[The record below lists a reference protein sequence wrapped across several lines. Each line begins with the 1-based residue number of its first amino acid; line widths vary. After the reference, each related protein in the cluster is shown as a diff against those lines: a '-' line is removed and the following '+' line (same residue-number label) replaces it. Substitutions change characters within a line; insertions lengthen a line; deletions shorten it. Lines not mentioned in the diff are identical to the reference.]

1 MLLTLT
7 TTAMPATDLGFL
19 LHKNPSRLHA
29 FDVSFGKAFVF
40 YPEASDERCT
50 AALLLDLDPVGLVRG
65 RRGTAG
71 EGRTLEQYV
80 NDRPYVASSFLSVAI
95 GELFGTA
102 LSGRCKERPELAE
115 QALPFE
121 VHIPVLP
128 CRGGEALLLRLFTPL
143 GYEVDVTTHA
153 LDAQRPDWGRSRY
166 LSVTLRAQRRICEL
180 LAHLY
185 VLIPVLDDEKHYWVG
200 DAEVDKLVRRGEGWV
215 AAHPERELI
224 ANRYLRHRRN
234 LTREALAQLLGE
246 ELPAVE
252 NADKGQEKEAS
263 LEQGLSLQERRIQT
277 VLTTLEGAA
286 ARRVID
292 LGCGEGQ
299 LLRALF
305 KRKSFEEIVG
315 VDVSPRA
322 LEIAHERLR
331 MERMTEKE
339 RARIKLVHGSVLYR
353 DKRFAG
359 FDAAALVEV
368 IEHLDPP
375 RLNACERTVF
385 EFARPNTVVVTTPN
399 SEYNVKFDGLPTGQ
413 FRHKDHRFEW
423 TRAEFSRW
431 AEDVAARFG
440 YRVIMSSIG
449 DEHPVVGAPTQMA
462 VFTR

>member
-7 TTAMPATDLGFL
+7 TTATPATDLGFL
-19 LHKNPSRLHA
+19 LHKNPTRLHS
-29 FDVSFGKAFVF
+29 FEVSFGKAFVF
-40 YPEASDERCT
+40 YPEATDTRCT
-50 AALLLDLDPVGLVRG
+50 AALMLDLDPVGLVRG
-65 RRGTAG
+65 RRGSSG
-71 EGRTLEQYV
+71 EGRTLDQYV

-128 CRGGEALLLRLFTPL
+128 CRGGEALLRRLFEPL
-143 GYEVDVTTHA
+143 GYKIDVTTHA
-153 LDAQRPDWGRSRY
+153 LDAERPDWGRSRY
-166 LSVTLRAQRRICEL
+166 LSVTLRVQRKMCEL

-185 VLIPVLDDEKHYWVG
+185 VLIPVLDDEKHYFVG

-215 AAHPERELI
+215 ASHPERELI
-224 ANRYLRHRRN
+224 ANRYLRHYRS
-234 LTREALAQLLGE
+234 LTREALAQLLGD

-263 LEQGLSLQERRIQT
+263 LEQGMSLQERRIST
-277 VLTTLEGAA
+277 VLQTLEQAGAH
-286 ARRVID
+286 RVID

-299 LLRALF
+299 LLRALL

-322 LEIAHERLR
+322 LEIAYERLHI
-331 MERMTEKE
+331 ERMTEKE
-339 RARIKLVHGSVLYR
+339 RARIKLLHGSVLYR

-368 IEHLDPP
+368 IEHLDLP
-375 RLNACERTVF
+375 RLHACERTVF
-385 EFARPNTVVVTTPN
+385 EFARPNTVIVTTPN
-399 SEYNVKFDGLPTGQ
+399 SEYNVKFEGLPAGQ

-431 AEDVAARFG
+431 ANDVAQRFG
-440 YRVIMSSIG
+440 YSVNLSHVG
-449 DEHPVVGAPTQMA
+449 DEDPIVGAPTQMA
-462 VFTR
+462 VFSR